1 MKALDYELTKFLST
15 EAQFSVPIYQRKY
28 SWKKENCL
36 KLLDDI
42 IKVANDDG
50 RPCHFI
56 GSVLYLA
63 KDSSM
68 HASAVK
74 EYLVIDG
81 QQRLTTISILLLALG
96 DYTALKFKNNLEEYK
111 KAATNLD
118 KISRKYLLNEDE
130 SGDLYYKVKL
140 NKEDSYAWKK
150 LINNRE
156 KPDDIDKS
164 KIFDNYKVILEE
176 FCKQN
181 VDPQVIYNG
190 IKKLRLVDICILPED
205 NAQLVFETVN
215 STGLPLSVADKIRNF
230 LLMTVNSDKQESLYN
245 NYWHPMEIE
254 LDMQFGDTTQFEK
267 FINYYMTSVLQKT
280 LTGDY
285 YDIFENYYYKYKSEK
300 ITTLNS
306 SSSVI
311 VTEELVKE
319 IYKYSKYYKVW
330 LDASETGDKIQRALY
345 DVRRTGQLKITSVI
359 LKLLAD
365 RDNNLIT
372 DEDLL
377 VILRIIESYWM
388 RRTICALPTN
398 TAGPVCISMLKS
410 LYETN
415 KVESFKKNLEE
426 LTWPQRVPDNREIK
440 ETLKTLKIYSLNSTR
455 TKMLLDK
462 IENSIG
468 KEHVNTNEYTIE
480 HIMPQNLSKAW
491 KQNLG
496 SEYKQVHE
504 KYLHTI
510 GNLTLT
516 GYNSEYQNKCFVDKL
531 DCKDKQG
538 NNIGYRHTPIKISHS
553 VNDTLRMYKND
564 DIRMYNF
571 NCITDTIVEVITTC
585 NTYTLLTVHLL

>member
-285 YDIFENYYYKYKSEK
+285 YDIFKNYYYKYKSEK

-553 VNDTLRMYKND
+553 LNKYNQWGEKEILARTNQLVNKLIEIWEYPISKD
-564 DIRMYNF
+564 
-571 NCITDTIVEVITTC
+571 E
-585 NTYTLLTVHLL
+585 

>member
-42 IKVANDDG
+42 IKVTNDDG

-254 LDMQFGDTTQFEK
+254 LDMQFGDRTQFEK

-285 YDIFENYYYKYKSEK
+285 YDIFKNYYYKYKSEK

-553 VNDTLRMYKND
+553 LIKYNQWGEKEILARTNQLVNKLIEIWEYPISKD
-564 DIRMYNF
+564 
-571 NCITDTIVEVITTC
+571 E
-585 NTYTLLTVHLL
+585 

>member
-285 YDIFENYYYKYKSEK
+285 YDIFKNYYYKYKSEK

-553 VNDTLRMYKND
+553 CKCQYKNVQ
-564 DIRMYNF
+564 F
-571 NCITDTIVEVITTC
+571 
-585 NTYTLLTVHLL
+585 

>member
-285 YDIFENYYYKYKSEK
+285 YDIFKNYYYKYKSEK

-496 SEYKQVHE
+496 SEYKQVC
-504 KYLHTI
+504 
-510 GNLTLT
+510 
-516 GYNSEYQNKCFVDKL
+516 KC
-531 DCKDKQG
+531 Q
-538 NNIGYRHTPIKISHS
+538 
-553 VNDTLRMYKND
+553 YKNVQ
-564 DIRMYNF
+564 F
-571 NCITDTIVEVITTC
+571 
-585 NTYTLLTVHLL
+585 

>member
-74 EYLVIDG
+74 EFLVIDG

-285 YDIFENYYYKYKSEK
+285 YDIFKNYYYKYKSEK

-538 NNIGYRHTPIKISHS
+538 NNIGYRHTPIKISNS
-553 VNDTLRMYKND
+553 LIK
-564 DIRMYNF
+564 YNKWG
-571 NCITDTIVEVITTC
+571 
-585 NTYTLLTVHLL
+585 

>member
-285 YDIFENYYYKYKSEK
+285 YDIFKNYYYKYKSEK

-553 VNDTLRMYKND
+553 LIK
-564 DIRMYNF
+564 YN
-571 NCITDTIVEVITTC
+571 
-585 NTYTLLTVHLL
+585 L

>member
-285 YDIFENYYYKYKSEK
+285 YDIFKNYYYKYKSEK

-538 NNIGYRHTPIKISHS
+538 NNIGYRCKCQ
-553 VNDTLRMYKND
+553 YKNVQ
-564 DIRMYNF
+564 F
-571 NCITDTIVEVITTC
+571 
-585 NTYTLLTVHLL
+585 

>member
-285 YDIFENYYYKYKSEK
+285 YDIFKNYYYKYKSEK

-538 NNIGYRHTPIKISHS
+538 
-553 VNDTLRMYKND
+553 VNVN
-564 DIRMYNF
+564 IRMYNF
-571 NCITDTIVEVITTC
+571 DDVQCTVIPSVAYGFVTGMNLQLC
-585 NTYTLLTVHLL
+585 

>member
-111 KAATNLD
+111 TATNLD

-285 YDIFENYYYKYKSEK
+285 YDIFKNYYYKYKSEK

-538 NNIGYRHTPIKISHS
+538 NNIGYRHTPIKISQS
-553 VNDTLRMYKND
+553 LIKYNQWGEKEILARTNQLVNKLIEIWEYPISKD
-564 DIRMYNF
+564 
-571 NCITDTIVEVITTC
+571 E
-585 NTYTLLTVHLL
+585 

>member
-81 QQRLTTISILLLALG
+81 QQRLTT
-96 DYTALKFKNNLEEYK
+96 
-111 KAATNLD
+111 
-118 KISRKYLLNEDE
+118 
-130 SGDLYYKVKL
+130 
-140 NKEDSYAWKK
+140 
-150 LINNRE
+150 
-156 KPDDIDKS
+156 KS

-285 YDIFENYYYKYKSEK
+285 YDIFKNYYYKYKSEK

-359 LKLLAD
+359 LKLPAD

-553 VNDTLRMYKND
+553 LIKYNQWGEKEILARTNQLVNKLIEIWEYPISKD
-564 DIRMYNF
+564 
-571 NCITDTIVEVITTC
+571 E
-585 NTYTLLTVHLL
+585 

>member
-111 KAATNLD
+111 KAATNL
-118 KISRKYLLNEDE
+118 
-130 SGDLYYKVKL
+130 
-140 NKEDSYAWKK
+140 DSYAWKK

-285 YDIFENYYYKYKSEK
+285 YDIFKNYYYKYKSEK

-553 VNDTLRMYKND
+553 LIKYNQWGEKEILARTNQLVNKLIEIWEYPISKD
-564 DIRMYNF
+564 
-571 NCITDTIVEVITTC
+571 E
-585 NTYTLLTVHLL
+585 